1 MGTGGQY
8 RIRPALWDPVPPE
21 PACWHRAIYQT
32 APGWGVLGGTLV
44 GMSLLTVS
52 RQAVQKGLPAA
63 FCSPLVRSGVGRGA
77 NKNQSQQPLSR
88 TTWAGPSRPHAQP
101 SPDVGPR
108 GPGSLCSFILHCLS
122 CSLALP
128 QAPCCLSEVPHFLCL
143 IAMITLIITVPKTC
157 ISHPAVDT

>member
-1 MGTGGQY
+1 MTWNRAAKSWAGYTASPTRISPGQGLQLLSSSPSSLCKNSFMGTGGQY

-77 NKNQSQQPLSR
+77 NKNQSITATTEQDHLGRTFQATRSALS
-88 TTWAGPSRPHAQP
+88 
-101 SPDVGPR
+101 
-108 GPGSLCSFILHCLS
+108 
-122 CSLALP
+122 
-128 QAPCCLSEVPHFLCL
+128 
-143 IAMITLIITVPKTC
+143 
-157 ISHPAVDT
+157 